1 MKSLLDKRY
10 LIPAF
15 ILAGVWYTLC
25 IRFIPEPWCAP
36 FKVIPLALLV
46 AALAREL
53 RGLKEDRATY
63 ILPIIALC
71 FSMTG
76 DVFGDL
82 KIGGFADTAFL
93 LQIFFFM
100 AAHFVYIASF
110 MRFAKRPRPEGLSK
124 TDAAFRL
131 VCTVMIVVFL
141 LVYSNIIIP
150 KVESAAFR
158 YAVGAYMIVISVMV
172 LCAIMQSR
180 PKVWPMIIG
189 ALVFV
194 ASDSV
199 IAWSAF
205 VPGQSIPV
213 VLEDWLVMGTY
224 YGAQLLINVGLLKR

>member
-36 FKVIPLALLV
+36 FKVIPLALVV

-53 RGLKEDRATY
+53 KAVTADRATLV
-63 ILPIIALC
+63 LPIIALS
-71 FSMTG
+71 FSMVG

-82 KIGGFADTAFL
+82 KLGSFEDTAFL

-110 MRFAKRPRPEGLSK
+110 VRFARRPRPDGLTK

-131 VCTVMIVVFL
+131 VCTVAIVVFL

-158 YAVGAYMIVISVMV
+158 YAIGAYMIVISVMV
-172 LCAIMQSR
+172 LSAIMQSR
-180 PKVWPMIIG
+180 PKVWPVIIG
-189 ALVFV
+189 AMVFV

-205 VPGQSIPV
+205 VPGQQIPV

-224 YGAQLLINVGLLKR
+224 YAAQLLINIGLLKR

>member
-15 ILAGVWYTLC
+15 ILAAVWYTLC

-53 RGLKEDRATY
+53 KATETDRATL

-82 KIGGFADTAFL
+82 KIGSFKDTAFL

-110 MRFAKRPRPEGLSK
+110 MRFAKKPRPEGLSK

-131 VCTVMIVVFL
+131 VCTVAMVVFL
-141 LVYSNIIIP
+141 VVYSNILIP

-172 LCAIMQSR
+172 LSAIMQSR

-194 ASDSV
+194 SSDAV
-199 IAWSAF
+199 IAWTSF
-205 VPGQSIPV
+205 VPDQGISE
-213 VLEDWLVMGTY
+213 VLGDWLVMGTY
-224 YGAQLLINVGLLKR
+224 YTAQLLINIGLLKR